1 MKKRENG
8 EKYKKVYKR
17 ENDELINLSMRN
29 NVEIKKYA
37 EIMSKTI
44 LQ

>member
-17 ENDELINLSMRN
+17 ENDELINFSIGN
-29 NVEIKKYA
+29 NVEIEKYVKK
-37 EIMSKTI
+37 
-44 LQ
+44 